1 MKAKVL
7 FIALF
12 VLNIFQVS
20 AQSVDEVTL
29 IVSSDGATKEEATLK
44 ALRNAIEQAYGAFVS
59 ANTQILNDELVK
71 DEIVTVSNGNI
82 KKYEE
87 LSHSMLP
94 NGNQFVTLN
103 ATVSISKL
111 VSFAQSKGASAE
123 LAGETFAMNLKMDEL
138 YKENFNKAIENIVFQ
153 FVTLVNDL
161 PNLFDCELSLRE
173 PRLDFNNNNL
183 VSVVGYI
190 IAKENSNTLLIRQFI
205 ANSLIPLLINN
216 KKSTSNYRNVNVKVP
231 FSWSYKYNKN
241 NEKEKGFVSGLYD
254 PWSYQYFRE
263 YSDGPNRDTIRLD
276 FAFYETILNYIA
288 KMKFGIKTNVGD
300 FFDMKMEYTGIAD
313 DFSFDSLSKLRD
325 DSSGIDCYGRK
336 LDFIGNHD
344 NNGVSFYANISDELF
359 DEIIPNILYSKS
371 DVTETSDG
379 LQIKIREKESPRLAR
394 SMRFLIEIPKDRI
407 GSYSKFEVVNIK
419 E

>member
-1 MKAKVL
+1 MKTRVL
-7 FIALF
+7 LIALF
-12 VLNIFQVS
+12 VLNILQVS
-20 AQSVDEVTL
+20 AQSIDEVTL

-44 ALRNAIEQAYGAFVS
+44 ALRSAIEQAYGAFVS

-173 PRLDFNNNNL
+173 PSLDINNKNL
-183 VSVVGYI
+183 VSVVGNI

-216 KKSTSNYRNVNVKVP
+216 KKSTSNYRNVNVEVP
-231 FSWSYKYNKN
+231 FSWSYIYNKN
-241 NEKEKGFVSGLYD
+241 NKIEKEYLLRQRD
-254 PWSYQYFRE
+254 PWSFSY
-263 YSDGPNRDTIRLD
+263 NMRDPHNYDAIRLD

-300 FFDMKMEYTGIAD
+300 FFDMKMEYTSYGIAD
-313 DFSFDSLSKLRD
+313 DFSFDSLSKLRNR
-325 DSSGIDCYGRK
+325 SGIDCYGRY
-336 LDFIGNHD
+336 LRFIGNHD
-344 NNGVSFYANISDELF
+344 NNGVSFFANIDKELF

-379 LQIKIREKESPRLAR
+379 LQIKIREKKAPWLAER
-394 SMRFLIEIPKDRI
+394 GMRFSIKIPKDRI

>member
-138 YKENFNKAIENIVFQ
+138 YKENFNKAIENIIFQ

-173 PRLDFNNNNL
+173 PSLDINDKNL
-183 VSVVGYI
+183 VSVIGNI
-190 IAKENSNTLLIRQFI
+190 IVKENSNTLLIRQFI

-216 KKSTSNYRNVNVKVP
+216 KKSTSNYRNVDVEVP

-241 NEKEKGFVSGLYD
+241 NEKEKEFLSRQYD
-254 PWSYQYFRE
+254 PWSYKYNRR
-263 YSDGPNRDTIRLD
+263 YPNRDAIRLD
-276 FAFYETILNYIA
+276 YAFYETILNYIA

-300 FFDMKMEYTGIAD
+300 FFDIKMEYLYSGIAD
-313 DFSFDSLSKLRD
+313 DFSFDSLSKLRNGSD
-325 DSSGIDCYGRK
+325 IDCYRRNLK
-336 LDFIGNHD
+336 FIGDHSS
-344 NNGVSFYANISDELF
+344 NGVRFFANIGSELF
-359 DEIIPNILYSKS
+359 NEIIPNILYSKS

-379 LQIKIREKESPRLAR
+379 LQIKIREKESPRLAER
-394 SMRFLIEIPKDRI
+394 GMRFSITIPKDRI